1 MPSPRKYSK
10 ILVLCVVAYF
20 IYMLFQYQI
29 LVNPLT
35 YESNCDKPHSSN
47 HSSTTSVAENITNL
61 KNNQPSPHMAP
72 ASAEIDFRVF
82 EHRSH
87 NYTEEEVAS
96 AIRHANMFLYLV
108 ETENPFFICMPP
120 KTGSTQFKALFA
132 YINGGPNYLKS
143 LGINIQPVHDDKD
156 FIAYRLTELSQDLKE
171 KHLKS
176 SSRLL
181 ITRNPYER
189 FLSGY
194 FDFLSRNGNPKV
206 SFPQFLFM
214 AEKKVR
220 KSAIYDLMPHH
231 HYQSVSEVARFDQT
245 YYSAYL
251 RLEEQ
256 DLWYDSFVKA
266 HKLEPFLSKLV
277 KEGTPFYATSTKP
290 NDTIYTKLEQSLGK
304 SAWKGNNLNSDGH
317 VNDSASKLFT
327 YYTPQLAKRVYDL
340 FRDDFENFGYP
351 SWNGDPSNFHYL

>member
-1 MPSPRKYSK
+1 
-10 ILVLCVVAYF
+10 
-20 IYMLFQYQI
+20 MLFQYQI
-29 LVNPLT
+29 LENPST
-35 YESNCDKPHSSN
+35 HESHCDKQVSSN
-47 HSSTTSVAENITNL
+47 HSSTTISVAENTTNL
-61 KNNQPSPHMAP
+61 KNDLTSPHLAP
-72 ASAEIDFRVF
+72 TSAEIDFSVF
-82 EHRSH
+82 EQRSH
-87 NYTEEEVAS
+87 DYTEEEVAS

-143 LGINIQPVHDDKD
+143 LGSDVQPVHTDQS
-156 FIAYRLTELSQDLKE
+156 FIAYRLTKLPQNLKE

-176 SSRLL
+176 SSRLV

-194 FDFLSRNGNPKV
+194 FDFLSRNGNPDV

-220 KSAIYDLMPHH
+220 KYASYGMMPSH

-245 YYSAYL
+245 YYSGYL

-256 DLWYDSFVKA
+256 DLWYDSFVKEY
-266 HKLEPFLSKLV
+266 KLEPFLSELV

-317 VNDSASKLFT
+317 VHDSASKLFAH
-327 YYTPQLAKRVYDL
+327 YTPELAKRVYDL
-340 FRDDFENFGYP
+340 HRDDFENFGYP